1 MEFEDLKKG
10 AKLLEQHTDLK
21 QLKSSLIDGSVIF
34 VGSVRLDHRVPLHIY
49 EEIHLSLGKQIDE
62 FIEKTEKAIKEL

>member
-1 MEFEDLKKG
+1 MEFKDLEKG

-21 QLKSSLIDGSVIF
+21 QAKSALNEGSVISI
-34 VGSVRLDHRVPLHIY
+34 GSVRLDYRVPLHIY
-49 EEIHLSLGKQIDE
+49 EELASRLGKHIDE